1 MRWHFG
7 DMACSCSV
15 CRLNV
20 TVLLARPAR
29 SPVRHSHPTKMGKAR
44 FGFWG
49 IWNQKE
55 HTHSFC
61 NSQRQITARGSGLGN
76 PGQESMALHSS
87 FPLPNIHPLHQPEV
101 CPRQP
106 LGTPGSAVT
115 WGSWEALSGGAGGP
129 GLLPGPGQGG

>member
-1 MRWHFG
+1 
-7 DMACSCSV
+7 
-15 CRLNV
+15 
-20 TVLLARPAR
+20 
-29 SPVRHSHPTKMGKAR
+29 MGKAR

-101 CPRQP
+101 YPRQP